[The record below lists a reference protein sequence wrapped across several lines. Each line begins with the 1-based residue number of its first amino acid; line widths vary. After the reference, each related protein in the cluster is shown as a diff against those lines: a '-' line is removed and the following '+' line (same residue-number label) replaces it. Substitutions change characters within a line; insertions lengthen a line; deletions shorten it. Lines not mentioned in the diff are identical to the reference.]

1 MSLKKK
7 ISAVLELFKIRIT
20 LFVAVT
26 TSFGYLLFKGGFD
39 IGMAFS
45 SLGILLLA
53 FSSAAL
59 NHIQERKTD
68 AMMNRTKDRP
78 LPSGRITLMEAV
90 VYSSAAFISGTVIM
104 LAFFSPLA
112 YVTGLTCL
120 IWYNLIYTPMK
131 MINSLAIIPGSVIGA
146 LPPVAGWLAAGG
158 GLLDPQVLLIAFF
171 FFIWQIPHFWLLLLI
186 FNSDYEQAGFPTLIG
201 LFNDKQLARITFVW
215 TSVSALSVLL
225 FPLFKVTAISFFSFI
240 LPVLALWLMISA
252 TALLR
257 KDLSRLSYNIIFRR
271 INYFALLVIVF
282 VSIDKVLL
290 S

>member
-1 MSLKKK
+1 MKNKL
-7 ISAVLELFKIRIT
+7 SAIFELFKIRIT

-26 TSFGYLLFKGGFD
+26 NGFGYLLYNGDFDKG
-39 IGMAFS
+39 MVLS
-45 SLGILLLA
+45 SAGILLLA

-68 AMMNRTKDRP
+68 AMMNRTKNRP
-78 LPSGRITLMEAV
+78 LPSGRIKTWEAI
-90 VYSSAAFISGTVIM
+90 VYSFMAFAAGTVLM

-112 YVTGLTCL
+112 YIAGLTCL

-131 MINSLAIIPGSVIGA
+131 KINSLAIIPGSVIGA

-158 GLLDPQVLLIAFF
+158 GVLDPQVLVIAFF

-186 FNSDYEQAGFPTLIG
+186 FNNDYEQAGFPTLIG
-201 LFNDKQLARITFVW
+201 MFNDKQLARITFIW
-215 TSVSALSVLL
+215 TSVTALTVLL

-240 LPVLALWLMISA
+240 LPVLAIWLMISA
-252 TALLR
+252 SALLR
-257 KDLSRLSYNIIFRR
+257 KDLTRLSFNVIFRR

-282 VSIDKVLL
+282 VSIDKILL

>member
-1 MSLKKK
+1 MKKK
-7 ISAVLELFKIRIT
+7 ISAILELFKIRIT

-26 TSFGYLLFKGGFD
+26 TGFGYLLFSGRFD
-39 IGMAFS
+39 LGMALS
-45 SLGILLLA
+45 SVGILLLA

-68 AMMNRTKDRP
+68 AMMNRTKGRP
-78 LPSGRITLMEAV
+78 LPSGRIKTLEAV
-90 VYSSAAFISGTVIM
+90 LYAVLAFAAGTLI
-104 LAFFSPLA
+104 LLLFFSPFVFIA
-112 YVTGLTCL
+112 GLTCL

-131 MINSLAIIPGSVIGA
+131 KINSLAIIPGSVIGA

-158 GLLDPQVLLIAFF
+158 GLFDPQVMLIAFF

-186 FNSDYEQAGFPTLIG
+186 FNNDYEQAGFPTLIG

-225 FPLFKVTAISFFSFI
+225 FPIFKVTAISFFSFI
-240 LPVLALWLMISA
+240 LPVLALWLMLSA
-252 TALLR
+252 STLLK
-257 KDLSRLSYNIIFRR
+257 KDLSRLSFNIIFRR
-271 INYFALLVIVF
+271 INYFALLVIIF

-290 S
+290 N